1 MKSRIKG
8 HLIWHFSE
16 RAQSVLTNNGDKI
29 KATPTPTKI
38 LYALDYKVIT
48 KNQTGWLG
56 AALNV
61 FAHLAKNRPERAVS
75 IPTSAKITF
84 ATKFARSP
92 TLLYMFHVD
101 LMCVFYTIV
110 NHTLN
115 SLVQD
120 TVGSFTCSCVP
131 GYVYL
136 LHHHYTECAFHWLSS
151 SSGIAWKSRPHAQQ
165 STFHQRCQWEFFHF
179 IAFSITTIIIIGE
192 EIMPK
197 S

>member
-1 MKSRIKG
+1 M
-8 HLIWHFSE
+8 
-16 RAQSVLTNNGDKI
+16 LTNNGDKI
-29 KATPTPTKI
+29 KATPTPTEI
-38 LYALDYKVIT
+38 LYALAYKVIT
-48 KNQTGWLG
+48 TKMIVKTKQDDLARPSMFLPTWSKTGRNELCRYQRVRKSC
-56 AALNV
+56 L
-61 FAHLAKNRPERAVS
+61 RPDLPGHQLFSICFMYIWCVS
-75 IPTSAKITF
+75 FTQ
-84 ATKFARSP
+84 
-92 TLLYMFHVD
+92 LL
-101 LMCVFYTIV
+101 I
-110 NHTLN
+110 HTLN